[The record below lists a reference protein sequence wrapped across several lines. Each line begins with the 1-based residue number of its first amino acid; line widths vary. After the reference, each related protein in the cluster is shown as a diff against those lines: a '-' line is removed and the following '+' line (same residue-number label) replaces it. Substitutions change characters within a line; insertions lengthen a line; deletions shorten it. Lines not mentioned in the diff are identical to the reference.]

1 MRVNWVVFAFRFEVN
16 MRFSGASI
24 LLVCFTILM
33 TSCTSAAGDHPEQI
47 PQFWTWFQAN
57 QQLLASTENPGDKV
71 HVELGENLKKI
82 DEDLTFEIGK
92 AAGDKRELAVSA
104 DGIPELFPLV
114 KQVVA
119 AAPKME
125 KWQVVAFR
133 QRVPA
138 AALKELAIRGGPAGG
153 GGEQIDLAAKDMRGS
168 VTRAG
173 DKANVTVF
181 LKNFSGQEGQQNM
194 VLIMLQQAVG
204 EYDLVTKVGD
214 IRFASIEEDDK
225 KNSVPFEQLGTALD
239 NAFARSKK

>member
-1 MRVNWVVFAFRFEVN
+1 MRSATAAF
-16 MRFSGASI
+16 
-24 LLVCFTILM
+24 LLVCFAGLI
-33 TSCTSAAGDHPEQI
+33 TSCSSVTGQQPERI
-47 PQFWTWFQAN
+47 SKFWNWFQTN
-57 QQLLASTENPGDKV
+57 QQLLSSTENPGDKA
-71 HVELGENLKKI
+71 HVELGENLKSI
-82 DEDLTFEIGK
+82 EEGLTFEIGK
-92 AAGDKRELAVSA
+92 ATDEKREIAVSA

-168 VTRAG
+168 ISRAG
-173 DKANVTVF
+173 DKANVAVF
-181 LKNFSGQEGQQNM
+181 MKNYTGKEGQQNM
-194 VLIMLQQAVG
+194 VLVMLQQALG

-225 KNSVPFEQLGTALD
+225 KNSVPFEELGSALD
-239 NAFARSKK
+239 NAFATSRK

>member
-1 MRVNWVVFAFRFEVN
+1 

-71 HVELGENLKKI
+71 HVELGENLKRI
-82 DEDLTFEIGK
+82 DEGLTFEIGK

-104 DGIPELFPLV
+104 DGVPELFPIV
-114 KQVVA
+114 KEVVA

-138 AALKELAIRGGPAGG
+138 ETLKELAIQGGSAGG
-153 GGEQIDLAAKDMRGS
+153 GSEQIGLAVKDMRGS
-168 VTRAG
+168 ISRVAE
-173 DKANVTVF
+173 KANVTVF
-181 LKNFSGQEGQQNM
+181 LKNNSGNEGQQNM
-194 VLIMLQQAVG
+194 VLIMLQQALG
-204 EYDLVTKVGD
+204 ESDLVTKVGD

-225 KNSVPFEQLGTALD
+225 KNSVPFEQLGSALD
-239 NAFARSKK
+239 KAFSSSKK